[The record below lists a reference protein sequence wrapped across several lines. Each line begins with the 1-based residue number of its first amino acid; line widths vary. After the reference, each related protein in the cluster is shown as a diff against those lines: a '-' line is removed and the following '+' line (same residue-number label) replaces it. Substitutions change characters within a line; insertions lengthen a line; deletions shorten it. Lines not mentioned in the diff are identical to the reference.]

1 MGIGKLSTG
10 MEGAALYVQPVIERL
25 LRADS
30 KAQVF
35 KTWFLHQRA
44 LKGSR
49 LILSL
54 PGGITFP
61 VPHRLDLPDGAYLR
75 GLYRSD
81 DLVYLDNRAVW
92 ETFMPG
98 GTKIVQ
104 DYSITFDTQVVR
116 YLALAIEG
124 ASHPMA
130 HAIRSTLAYL
140 SVRGWN
146 WDFWAYIEEN
156 SDRLTLAQVSAS
168 QKFRDNLRAIEIVKD
183 LDEPH
188 FLATGNFRPY
198 AGDHEID
205 QRVEYMLEY
214 AESRPNRL
222 KTYYRSLQRLCYLI
236 LLVISWIHLKQPK
249 RPIKAKIVDLL
260 RFFDGELCTMMSR
273 ELMYGI
279 RLFEEGHRLAFFS
292 RVQRS
297 HPQLLKSLQNMA
309 WDLLIARRMEMHQGV
324 GAVDGRY
331 YLQYLLT
338 FDRDLAHLMDAY
350 SLKGTLLLPD
360 GQAMPLPAVG
370 LQEVFERQGFS
381 YLEVKPYFDRSG
393 RQRRIAQH
401 TVRPPDL
408 DALIHLYET
417 KLKGL

>member
-1 MGIGKLSTG
+1 MD
-10 MEGAALYVQPVIERL
+10 AARLYVKPVIERL
-25 LRADS
+25 ARADS
-30 KAQVF
+30 KAEAF
-35 KTWFLHQRA
+35 KTWFWHQWA

-61 VPHRLDLPDGAYLR
+61 VPNRLDLPEGAYLR

-81 DLVYLDNRAVW
+81 DFVYLDNRAVW
-92 ETFMPG
+92 ETFVPG
-98 GTKIVQ
+98 GTTIVQ
-104 DYSITFDTQVVR
+104 DYSITFDTQIVR

-124 ASHPMA
+124 ANHPMA
-130 HAIRSTLAYL
+130 HAIRNTLTYL

-156 SDRLTLAQVSAS
+156 SDRLTWAQVSAS
-168 QKFRDNLRAIEIVKD
+168 QKFRANLRAIEIVKD

-188 FLATGNFRPY
+188 FQATGAFRPY
-198 AGDHEID
+198 ASEREIEE
-205 QRVEYMLEY
+205 RVDYMLAY
-214 AESRPNRL
+214 AESRPDQL
-222 KTYYRSLQRLCYLI
+222 KAHYRSLQRLCYLV

-249 RPIKAKIVDLL
+249 RPVKAKIVDLL
-260 RFFDGELCTMMSR
+260 NFFDQELCTMLPR

-279 RLFEEGHRLAFFS
+279 RLFEEGHRMAFFS

-324 GAVDGRY
+324 GAVEGRY

-338 FDRDLAHLMDAY
+338 FDQDLAHLMDAY

-360 GQAMPLPAVG
+360 GQAMPLPAED
-370 LQEVFERQGFS
+370 LQDIFERQGFS
-381 YLEVKPYFDRSG
+381 HLEVKPYFDRAG
-393 RQRRIAQH
+393 RQRRIDQHAQQ
-401 TVRPPDL
+401 RPDL
-408 DALIHLYET
+408 DALIQLYET
-417 KLKGL
+417 RLKGL